1 MFQINNKIFCRIME
15 VPNIQTINLDTYL
28 RANPVMADVKFIFK
42 DPESNEAREI
52 LAHKLILAC
61 ASEVFQTQFYSDLN
75 DEYVVIIE
83 DSSYEAFKIF
93 LEVLYNVKVDLKAL
107 SFQLLAKLSYL
118 SEKYRVDVLKK
129 EVNDILHMKTIDA
142 HNLLIAVKVAID
154 NLRLEEFSNTLYTLC
169 TSFVSKN
176 PFTVM
181 KLFAESEEEDCI
193 SCLRK
198 VIARMFETR
207 EVENCV
213 NCKTSPCLS
222 GEYLTMENFVLDAKI
237 IPEGFEDEDPPRLRR
252 IIKMDQAQ
260 GMVHY
265 SVSGNTGSISK
276 LLVAQKYKFSC

>member
-1 MFQINNKIFCRIME
+1 MME

-28 RANPVMADVKFIFK
+28 RTYPVMSDVKFIFK
-42 DPESNEAREI
+42 VPESNEVKEI
-52 LAHKLILAC
+52 LSHKLILAC
-61 ASEVFQTQFYSDLN
+61 ASEVFHTQFYSD
-75 DEYVVIIE
+75 DKEEYVIIIE

-107 SFQLLAKLSYL
+107 SFQLLAEMFYL

-129 EVNDILHMKTIDA
+129 EVNGTLHMKTIDA
-142 HNLLIAVKVAID
+142 ENLLIAVKVAID
-154 NLRLEEFSNTLYTLC
+154 NSRLEEFSNTLYNLC
-169 TSFVSKN
+169 TSFVSQN
-176 PFTVM
+176 PFTVL
-181 KLFAESEEEDCI
+181 KLFAEREEEENI

-198 VIARMFETR
+198 VVARMFETR
-207 EVENCV
+207 EVENCM
-213 NCKTSPCLS
+213 NCKTSPCLR
-222 GEYLTMENFVLDAKI
+222 GEYLTMENSVLDAKI

-276 LLVAQKYKFSC
+276 LLVAQKYKFLC